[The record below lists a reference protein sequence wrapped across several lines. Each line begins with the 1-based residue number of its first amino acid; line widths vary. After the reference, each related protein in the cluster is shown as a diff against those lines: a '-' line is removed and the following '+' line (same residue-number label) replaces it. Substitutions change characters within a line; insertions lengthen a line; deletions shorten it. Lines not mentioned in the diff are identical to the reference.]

1 MHIICDH
8 KYHVLSVPFK
18 IIIMILYI
26 GNYISGNAQNSSI
39 IQDRFS
45 FNDLTVNDGLSQN
58 SVVSIA
64 QDTTGFLWFATQ
76 DGLNQYDGREFKIF
90 QEQFEDV
97 TRPSYSKLGKV
108 YIDKKNTLWAITNP
122 GVLQFYDSRNEK
134 FQKVQAIDSASIIY
148 EDAEKSLYVGT
159 FGNGLYRIPYNVE
172 DTLQVLDKVDQSL
185 SIYDLIEYKKDIW
198 VAASGGVFKLNTKE
212 NTLDKVHSMSGIN
225 FSSFSQKDDKIYVGS
240 YGNGLFMSSY
250 DDGLEQFKGF
260 GQEIFPK
267 DLVILDLLVDKN
279 SRLWVATYG
288 QGLYIIDFSSESIS
302 HFMANKNNPNAIH
315 YNDILSL
322 FKDNSGTVWLGTD
335 GAGLSYFD
343 QYLTKFNTLIS
354 KQLPQDIHVDVI
366 RAIAEENGTIW
377 LGTSGKGLTK
387 ARLDTREYKTIKAE
401 TSNLLGNRIMSLY
414 YDGKTL
420 WIGHQGYGLQMMDSD
435 GRITTTP
442 ETQNMTIWKILNA
455 PKDRLWLCTR
465 NQGLILYDKSKGK
478 TIQYTT
484 HNSTLTSN
492 NIRTAEPGKQNIL
505 WIGTEQNGLFS
516 LDMTTHIIT
525 EIKSVPDK
533 IKSLYY
539 KADTLWIGTNGN
551 GLKSYVPS
559 NGNIQHFTTR
569 DGLPNN
575 VIYGILPDI
584 GNNLWLSTN
593 KGISKFSSINGKH
606 SIENYENYDGLQ
618 SYEFN
623 TGAYFKGSDG
633 TLYFGGLEGLNWFK
647 PEQLKTNPFKPK
659 TVITNVKVF
668 NTSRNLTENVPL
680 KHTQNTITFTFSSL
694 QFSQPKLN
702 EYKYRLAG
710 HDEGW
715 VYAGNNN
722 EVRYTNLPPGKY
734 NFQVISS
741 NYDGVW
747 GNVPAVYDFE
757 IEQPWHFTNMAVA
770 VFITFI
776 FQGCFIAIG
785 IFMLL
790 LYFRLR
796 KQDYVLYS
804 VYILIFAT
812 YFFLRIDLKLELQL
826 FFKNYNTT
834 YYFLAPLLFL
844 ISGIFIAFVDSFA
857 EIREHHAKF
866 SRELKWFS
874 IATYVAA
881 ISIFLYVLLT
891 KDFLLV
897 KRHLNLLLLPLHLYG
912 IYAVIRAFIVVKSPL
927 RYYIF
932 LGNFFL
938 IGFSMVALNLG
949 NQDTFSGGVESNNVF
964 GFYSFNISQLGVFLE
979 LLVFSMGLGHKFYH
993 IEMEKNRFQKL
1004 DELKTKLYTDI
1015 SHEIRTPLTL
1025 ISGPIEH
1032 QLSRT
1037 DLSDEDEKELSL
1049 IKNNAQRLLGLVN
1062 QMLDLSMIDSGHL
1075 QLNVAKGDLRGLLV
1089 QLIEAFGY
1097 IAKEKHITITYSFK
1111 KIDNAWFDR
1120 DVIEKII
1127 SNLLSNAVKY
1137 APKNSEVLVNA
1148 ERTEDSF
1155 VFSILNS
1162 TNEMEIEDLSKLFQ
1176 RFYQNNESAEGVGVG
1191 LALVRELVALSMGS
1205 IIANNI
1211 GEDKIQFTLTIPITQ
1226 QSYDTNTLK
1235 HFPIPDSDPIDS
1247 VEAILQ
1253 PAQKASLLIVEDD
1266 KDVLKYTMSIF
1277 NDDYKVMKARNGKEG
1292 FEMALKNLPDLII
1305 SDVMMPVQNGIDFCH
1320 QIKNNELTSHIPVL
1334 LLTAKASEENQLKG
1348 LETGA
1353 DAYVTKPFNPNILKV
1368 RVEKLLENRRRLR
1381 EHYSK
1386 TFKVDPGLIPTK
1398 IEAEFLTHLQQVLD
1412 KHITS
1417 PEFTSERFS
1426 KLMHISR
1433 SQLHKKLSAIT
1444 GMSTTEFVRMQRINL
1459 AKELLRKSDASISE
1473 IAYQVGFNTPS
1484 YFNKCFK
1491 EIEGCT
1497 PNEYICKPQ

>member
-1 MHIICDH
+1 MRIHSDC
-8 KYHVLSVPFK
+8 KGHVTSASFK
-18 IIIMILYI
+18 ILILILCI
-26 GNYISGNAQNSSI
+26 GTYVSGYTQNSSTTHN
-39 IQDRFS
+39 RFS

-76 DGLNQYDGREFKIF
+76 DGLNQYDGREFKIL

-108 YIDKKNTLWAITNP
+108 YIDSKNTLWAITNP
-122 GVLQFYDSRNEK
+122 GTLKFYDEK
-134 FQKVQAIDSASIIY
+134 KGRFQKVEALDSASVIY
-148 EDAEKSLYVGT
+148 EDPKKNLYVGT
-159 FGNGLYRIPYNVE
+159 FGRGLYRISHDTG
-172 DTLQVLDKVDQSL
+172 DTLSILDKAVQNPN
-185 SIYDLIEYKKDIW
+185 IHDLIAYKNDLWI
-198 VAASGGVFKLNTKE
+198 AASGGVFKLNPKE
-212 NTLDKVHSMSGIN
+212 HTLNEIPSIPDTN
-225 FSSFSQKDDKIYVGS
+225 FSSFAQKDNTIYVGS
-240 YGNGLFMSSY
+240 YGNGLFMASN
-250 DDGLEQFKGF
+250 DNDGLEQFNGF
-260 GQEIFPK
+260 KEKMFPK
-267 DLVILDLLVDKN
+267 DLVILDLLIDQHGK
-279 SRLWVATYG
+279 LWVATYG
-288 QGLYIIDFSSESIS
+288 QGLYIIDFNSERIS

-322 FKDNSGTVWLGTD
+322 FEDASGTVWLGTD

-343 QYLTKFNTLIS
+343 QYLAKFNTLTN
-354 KQLPQDIHVDVI
+354 KQLPRDIHVDVI

-387 ARLDTREYKTIKAE
+387 IRLGTQQYRTIKAE
-401 TSNLLGNRIMSLY
+401 NSNLLGDRIMSLH
-414 YDGKTL
+414 YDGTTL
-420 WIGHQGYGLQMMDSD
+420 WIGHQDHGLQLMDSN
-435 GRITTTP
+435 GTITTAQG
-442 ETQNMTIWKILNA
+442 TQNFTIWKILDA

-465 NQGLILYDKSKGK
+465 NHGLILYDKAKGK
-478 TIQYTT
+478 TIQYTAE
-484 HNSTLTSN
+484 NSGLSSN

-505 WIGTEQNGLFS
+505 WIGTEQNGLFL
-516 LDMTTHIIT
+516 LDVASNTIT
-525 EIKSVPDK
+525 GVTSIPDK

-539 KADTLWIGTNGN
+539 NSDTLWIGTNGN

-559 NGNIQHFTTR
+559 NGNIQHFTTQ

-575 VIYGILPDI
+575 VIYGILPDAQH
-584 GNNLWLSTN
+584 NLWLSTN
-593 KGISKFSSINGKH
+593 KGISKFSVTNGH
-606 SIENYENYDGLQ
+606 PDIENYENYDGLQ

-623 TGAYFKGSDG
+623 TGAYFKADDG

-647 PEQLKTNPFKPK
+647 PDQLETNPFKPK
-659 TVITNVKVF
+659 TVITNVKIF
-668 NTSRNLTENVPL
+668 NASRNLTENVPL

-702 EYKYRLAG
+702 EYKYRLTG
-710 HDEGW
+710 YDEDW

-722 EVRYTNLPPGKY
+722 EVRYTNLPPGEY
-734 NFQVISS
+734 NFQVMSS

-747 GNVPAVYDFE
+747 GNIPASYDFE
-757 IEQPWHFTNMAVA
+757 IEQPWHFTNMAIA
-770 VFITFI
+770 VFTTFI

-796 KQDYVLYS
+796 KQDYLLYG

-812 YFFLRIDLKLELQL
+812 YFFLRIDLELELQL
-826 FFKNYNTT
+826 FFENYDTS
-834 YYFLAPLLFL
+834 YYFLAPLVFL
-844 ISGIFIAFVDSFA
+844 LSGVFIAFVDSFA

-874 IATYVAA
+874 VATYLAA
-881 ISIFLYVLLT
+881 ISIFFYVLLT

-927 RYYIF
+927 RYYIL

-938 IGFSMVALNLG
+938 IGFSMVGLNLG
-949 NQDTFSGGVESNNVF
+949 NQHSFSGGVESNNVF
-964 GFYSFNISQLGVFLE
+964 GFYSFNITQLGVFLE
-979 LLVFSMGLGHKFYH
+979 LLVFSLGLGHKFYLVE
-993 IEMEKNRFQKL
+993 IEKNRFQKL

-1032 QLSRT
+1032 QLGRT
-1037 DLSDEDEKELSL
+1037 GLSTEDKKELSL

-1075 QLNVAKGDLRGLLV
+1075 QLHIAKGDLRGLLI
-1089 QLIEAFGY
+1089 QLVEAFRY
-1097 IAKEKHITITYSFK
+1097 IAKEKHITITYDFK
-1111 KIDNAWFDR
+1111 KMDHAWFDR
-1120 DVIEKII
+1120 DVIEKIV

-1162 TNEMEIEDLSKLFQ
+1162 TSGMEIEDLGKLFQ
-1176 RFYQNNESAEGVGVG
+1176 RFYQNNESTEGIGVG
-1191 LALVRELVALSMGS
+1191 LALVRELVTLSNGS

-1211 GEDKIQFTLTIPITQ
+1211 GEDKIQFTLTLPITQ
-1226 QSYDTNTLK
+1226 TGYDIDTPNDSFAAESDSINSVQT
-1235 HFPIPDSDPIDS
+1235 IPQ
-1247 VEAILQ
+1247 VT
-1253 PAQKASLLIVEDD
+1253 QKPSLLIVEDD
-1266 KDVLKYTMSIF
+1266 KDVLSYTVSIF
-1277 NDDYKVMKARNGKEG
+1277 KGEYKVMTAGNGKEG
-1292 FEMALKNLPDLII
+1292 VEMALKNLPDLII
-1305 SDVMMPVQNGIDFCH
+1305 SDVMMPVQNGIELCH
-1320 QIKNNELTSHIPVL
+1320 QVKSNELTSHIPVL
-1334 LLTAKASEENQLKG
+1334 LLTAKASEESQLKG
-1348 LETGA
+1348 LKTGA

-1368 RVEKLLENRRRLR
+1368 RVEKLLENRERLR

-1386 TFKVDPGLIPTK
+1386 TFKVNPGLVPTK
-1398 IEAEFLTHLQQVLD
+1398 TEAEFLKRLQQVLD
-1412 KHITS
+1412 DHITS
-1417 PEFTSERFS
+1417 PEFTSEKFS
-1426 KLMHISR
+1426 ELMYMSR
-1433 SQLHKKLSAIT
+1433 SQLHKKLNAIT
-1444 GMSTTEFVRMQRINL
+1444 GMSTTEFVRAQRINL
-1459 AKELLRKSDASISE
+1459 ATDLLRKSDAPISE

-1491 EIEGCT
+1491 EIQGCT
-1497 PNEYICKPQ
+1497 PVEFLSK